1 MRDPRILVWHWKQF
15 DLLAP
20 LRELQ
25 KKYGTLISL
34 EGLVTVDSAA
44 IPAERQKS
52 FLGCPRV
59 SEKRFAF
66 YQECIDNLRNQYA
79 DAKLQLHITPLATQE
94 FLKDFAVRAEIIEV
108 WYQPQSGS
116 EEEAFLNDL
125 KREIPE
131 NIDLIPLPANTLI
144 QEDELPFDSMAMPK
158 TFSSFRKKIE
168 KRPYKKYRFSNYP
181 LDWNGKFSPARSRI
195 KQYIFEEKHIV
206 HYKKTRNGLG
216 PGDYS
221 SRLSKWLAAGTIR
234 AEEVGSA
241 ILVFE
246 KQVCKNEST
255 YWLLFELLWRDFFH
269 FLHKKIG
276 NLLFVPKGMKR
287 LRSPGL
293 DDSILWRFHNSNA
306 QMHFTRDVEHIILSY
321 WTGFRRWALGRTG
334 NDFIDAIMQEL
345 YFTGEISNRARQCAA
360 SFLIHDLHIPW
371 WWGAQWF
378 ESHLL
383 DYDVSSNWGNW
394 AYIAG
399 VGADAR
405 PVRKFNIA
413 KQASTYDSN
422 KNYREWVF
430 SQNWHIPENAL
441 PPRFPGMF
449 N

>member
-1 MRDPRILVWHWKQF
+1 MREPRILLWHWKQF

-25 KKYGTLISL
+25 EKYGPSVTF
-34 EGLVTVDSAA
+34 EGLVSYDSPA

-59 SEKRFAF
+59 SDKRFTF
-66 YQECIDNLRNQYA
+66 YQDCIEDLRNQYA
-79 DAKLQLHITPLATQE
+79 DAKLHLHITPLSTQE
-94 FLKDFAVRAEIIEV
+94 FLKDLTVRDELFEV
-108 WYQPQSGS
+108 WYQPQSGT
-116 EEEAFLNDL
+116 EEEAFLNNL

-131 NIDLIPLPANTLI
+131 NINLIPLATNTLI
-144 QEDELPFDSMAMPK
+144 QEDELPFDSVAMPK

-168 KRPYKKYRFSNYP
+168 KRSYKKYRFSKYP
-181 LDWNGKFSPARSRI
+181 LDWDSKFSPGRSRI
-195 KQYIFEEKHIV
+195 KHYIFEEKHIV

-246 KQVCKNEST
+246 KQECKNEST

-269 FLHKKIG
+269 FLHRKIG
-276 NLLFVPKGMKR
+276 NLLFVPNGMKR

-293 DDSILWRFHNSNA
+293 EDSILWKFSHSNA
-306 QMHFTRDVEHIILSY
+306 QMHFTRDVEPVILSY
-321 WTGFRRWALGRTG
+321 WTEFRCWALGRTG

-413 KQASTYDSN
+413 KQASTYDSDES
-422 KNYREWVF
+422 YREWVL

-441 PPRFPGMF
+441 PSNFPGIF